1 MKVWIRPHVTDGA
14 ASLDPGSFR
23 DPAGQVH
30 LVGNRVLRTI
40 SAHAAEHYT
49 AARDRGVLRKHV
61 DQGALIDSREIDRT
75 DLAAADSSVVHV
87 VEHPRIPFV
96 SYPYEWSFGLLK
108 IAALFHLDFQCDL
121 LDDGFVLSDASAYNV
136 QYVGASP
143 IFIDLL
149 SIRKYSEGDYW
160 LAHNQFCEQFL
171 NPLLLGSWLGV
182 PHNDWFRGRLEGI
195 PSSAL
200 TRLLPWY
207 RKLSLR
213 TVTHV
218 VGPARLQARNERRHA
233 AGLVRRPLPTNAYRA
248 LIRHLRQW
256 IESLEPA
263 RTDTVWQDYDSFHT
277 YSSSQEL
284 AKKEFVGRFVAE
296 NPPQVLWDLGCNTGE
311 YSEVAL
317 RAGAAKAIG
326 FDFDHGALNRAL
338 ARAQANRLDLLPL
351 YLDGANPGPDQGWAQ
366 RERRG
371 LHARRNAD
379 AIMALAFVHH
389 LAIGRNIPLAEVV
402 YWLIDLAPRGLVEF
416 VQKDD
421 PTVREMLALREDI
434 FACYDEATFLRS
446 LQARARIIATQ
457 RNPDNGRLL
466 VVYERH

>member
-1 MKVWIRPHVTDGA
+1 MRA

-23 DPAGQVH
+23 DPAGQVY

-40 SAHAAEHYT
+40 SAQAVEHYT
-49 AARDRGVLRKHV
+49 AARDRGLLRRHV
-61 DQGALIDSREIDRT
+61 DQGTLIDSREVDRSE
-75 DLAAADSSVVHV
+75 LAAADGSVVHV

-96 SYPYEWSFGLLK
+96 SYPYEWSFALLK
-108 IAALFHLDFQCDL
+108 RAALFHLDFQCAL

-136 QYVGASP
+136 QYVGSSP

-207 RKLSLR
+207 RKLSPRAL
-213 TVTHV
+213 THV

-233 AGLVRRPLPTNAYRA
+233 ASIVRRPLPASAYRA
-248 LIRHLRQW
+248 LLRHLRRW
-256 IESLEPA
+256 IGSLEPA
-263 RTDTVWQDYDSFHT
+263 NTGTAWQDYDSFHT
-277 YSSSQEL
+277 YSAGQEQ
-284 AKKEFVGRFVAE
+284 AKKDFVGRFVAE
-296 NPPQVLWDLGCNTGE
+296 HPPRVLWDLGCNTGE

-317 RAGAAKAIG
+317 RAGAVKVIG

-338 ARAQANRLDLLPL
+338 ARAEAHRLDLLPL
-351 YLDGANPGPDQGWAQ
+351 YLDGANPSPNQGWAQ
-366 RERRG
+366 RERSG
-371 LHARRNAD
+371 LHVRRNAD

-389 LAIGRNIPLAEVV
+389 LAIGRNIPLPEVV
-402 YWLIDLAPRGLVEF
+402 GWLTDLAPRGLIEF

-421 PTVREMLALREDI
+421 PTVREMLALREDV
-434 FACYDEATFLRS
+434 FARYDEATFLRS
-446 LQARARIIATQ
+446 LQSRARIGATQ
-457 RNPDNGRLL
+457 RNPENGRLL